1 MNDEND
7 EGVENQV
14 PYTRA
19 GLLINSTYTFVCKF
33 LLVLSL
39 DPPVRPHSQSH
50 LKNFDRW
57 I

>member
-1 MNDEND
+1 MNDEDD

-33 LLVLSL
+33 LLVFSL

-50 LKNFDRW
+50 LKNFDR
-57 I
+57 

>member
-1 MNDEND
+1 MNDED

-14 PYTRA
+14 HYTRA

-33 LLVLSL
+33 LLVFSL

-50 LKNFDRW
+50 LKNFNR
-57 I
+57 